1 MIDINIQVSIS
12 RIELIRQGRINKKY
26 KLLQCKQNKI
36 QNKKKASQKNE
47 LSREKGK
54 HDQVSFRDEHHQHN
68 NIFSMH
74 I

>member
-36 QNKKKASQKNE
+36 QNKKKRAKRTS
-47 LSREKGK
+47 
-54 HDQVSFRDEHHQHN
+54 
-68 NIFSMH
+68 
-74 I
+74 